1 MPRKARLIVP
11 NLPHHV
17 VQRGYNRNAVFVERQ
32 DYEYYLETLQEWKY
46 ELGVRVYAWCLM
58 TNHVHLILD
67 PGDDSQAIG
76 LLMKRLAGRQTRY
89 INKQEC
95 RSGTLWEGRY
105 KASAIQIDSYF
116 LRCCRYVE
124 LNPVR
129 AGLVSGPESYPWSS
143 YRERTGYKNGSF
155 LDAFPVGC
163 SAMAYQAFVEQG
175 VDSSEHRFISERL
188 QRNGLTGGDSF
199 VDEIERRIGIRI
211 EARRPGRPARV

>member
-17 VQRGYNRNAVFVERQ
+17 VQRGHIRNAVFVERQ

-46 ELGVRVYAWCLM
+46 ELGIRVYAWCLM
-58 TNHVHLILD
+58 TNHVHL
-67 PGDDSQAIG
+67 
-76 LLMKRLAGRQTRY
+76 
-89 INKQEC
+89 
-95 RSGTLWEGRY
+95 
-105 KASAIQIDSYF
+105 
-116 LRCCRYVE
+116 
-124 LNPVR
+124 
-129 AGLVSGPESYPWSS
+129 
-143 YRERTGYKNGSF
+143 NGSF

-199 VDEIERRIGIRI
+199 VNEIERRIGIRI
-211 EARRPGRPARV
+211 EARRPGRPAKV